1 MIKAKVSTDYKDIER
16 IFAGGSIQ
24 KEILKVWSTEA
35 DAYVFE
41 AWKILEMEGPLPLTF
56 KANGEPLIDYRIY
69 GNTVQN
75 GTPTPEN
82 PIMPIGCGRRTEN
95 LFDLNR
101 LPSNTWTTDTQYYM
115 NGGIITDTS
124 VNPEQVSISVNN
136 DTLSVTSNGGR
147 GAGFLVEVEPS
158 TEYRF
163 TFTKSESFASDKTSC
178 VYAFVDTSE
187 TLSTYN
193 AIYGNSDSTV
203 FTTGSNTKYVYFV
216 FRKASGSI
224 SYSNIMLNT
233 GSTTLPYEP
242 YGYKLPILSNSAVTN
257 VYLGEVET
265 TRRIKKLAFNGNEK
279 WEYDSV
285 NTRFVSSL
293 PGMDY
298 KGARATTFLCSHYE
312 VVDDGRSISRVPN
325 NTAYAGGSVAN
336 PLGYVKTDEY
346 SSAEDF
352 KSYLASQYAAGT
364 PVTVWYVLAEPETG
378 IVNEPLMKID
388 YYADTIDSTQANV
401 QIPTYKGTT
410 VIDHDGEYHFITSDG
425 YELVDKNQNGFLL
438 SGSTLQPSKMYIKY
452 KGR

>member
-1 MIKAKVSTDYKDIER
+1 MTNLNDVLLAMSNIPVDDPIAEIWGRGLQGGYKIIEYT
-16 IFAGGSIQ
+16 G
-24 KEILKVWSTEA
+24 T
-35 DAYVFE
+35 
-41 AWKILEMEGPLPLTF
+41 LPITI

-82 PIMPIGCGRRTEN
+82 PITPIGCGGRTEN

-124 VNPEQVSISVNN
+124 VNPGQASISVNN

-163 TFTKSESFASDKTSC
+163 TFTKSESFTSDKTSC

-216 FRKASGSI
+216 FRKALGSI
-224 SYSNIMLNT
+224 SYSNIMLNA
-233 GSTTLPYEP
+233 GSTPLPYEP
-242 YGYKLPILSNSAVTN
+242 YGYKLPILSNSNVTN
-257 VYLGEVET
+257 IYLGET
-265 TRRIKKLAFNGNEK
+265 QSTRRIKRLVLTGKEN
-279 WEYDSV
+279 WVYDSV
-285 NTRFVSSL
+285 NTRFILSL

-298 KGARATTFLCSHYE
+298 KGVRATTFLCSHYE
-312 VVDDGRSISRVPN
+312 VVDDGRTISRVPN

-336 PLGYVKTDEY
+336 PLCYVKTDEY

-352 KSYLASQYAAGT
+352 KTYLAAQYAAGT

-378 IVNEPLMKID
+378 IVNEPLMNISD
-388 YYADTIDSTQANV
+388 YADTVSMEQAGV
-401 QIPTYKGTT
+401 SIPTNKGST
-410 VIDHDGEYHFITSDG
+410 VIDYDGA
-425 YELVDKNQNGFLL
+425 LK
-438 SGSTLQPSKMYIKY
+438 PSQMYIKY
-452 KGR
+452 LEAKK